1 MSRNEKMTYSA
12 ARDAVFRDVL
22 QKQHSARMDDA
33 FSIVAGEFHGSGRAS
48 EPAIFLLTR
57 PRDTPILHR
66 FASAVGLQRKS
77 ERNGSESNRL
87 ANYAARTRM
96 PSVLCLAA
104 PAAKAPREW
113 AASRG
118 SSQFAYRRPDPLSR
132 ASVAGH
138 DRPAEAELEIEA
150 GFHDVLGFAN
160 IDIGEHPAR
169 DGREGD
175 RAGAEVVVVVLDE
188 SGEPVGERIFAA
200 DADRPTPAILARPD
214 GHGGGRGDEPGV
226 VVPFPGAAALDV
238 AEEAVPGITDAAGD
252 RGQRLRARVESG
264 QADDRIEMSARRIR
278 PIEVALDAKHPTAN
292 LPVAPGLDAADSVA
306 RVMAPEADPERSDR
320 KRGNAVERRASRP
333 QRVVLVQP

>member
-48 EPAIFLLTR
+48 EPAIFPLTR
-57 PRDTPILHR
+57 PRDT
-66 FASAVGLQRKS
+66 
-77 ERNGSESNRL
+77 RL
-87 ANYAARTRM
+87 ASIRFCRWPPTEKRAKRLGIQPPCELRCEDSHAERSL
-96 PSVLCLAA
+96 PCCA
-104 PAAKAPREW
+104 AAKAPREW

-118 SSQFAYRRPDPLSR
+118 SSQFAGRRPDPLSR

-175 RAGAEVVVVVLDE
+175 RAGAEVVVVVLDH
-188 SGEPVGERIFAA
+188 SAEPVGERVFAA
-200 DADRPTPAILARPD
+200 DADRPSPAILARSD